1 MDYDQYMDL
10 LIGTPGYCHDEC
22 VSCANGGVS
31 DCYACGPD
39 AFYGNF
45 TISSTGL
52 YSGNCICPNSMYL
65 DINTYE
71 RSCEYC
77 HETCD
82 NPAGCTAAG
91 CNACFGSGPEDCAEC
106 KPGREF
112 KQRADGAWVC
122 ECKPEYSEHDNGEC
136 KLFNFD
142 AECDLTTYDNN
153 GTCERCGTECLKC
166 SQDFCALCIP
176 DNWVVSSDNWNC
188 EPPSCT
194 GNMFWNGY
202 TC

>member
-1 MDYDQYMDL
+1 LDYDQYLDL
-10 LIGTPGYCHDEC
+10 LIGTPGYCHEEC

-52 YSGNCICPNSMYL
+52 YSGNCICPNNMYL

-77 HETCD
+77 HETCE

-112 KQRADGAWVC
+112 QQRGDGAFVC
-122 ECKPEYSEHDNGEC
+122 ECKPEYTEHDNGEC

-142 AECDLTTYDNN
+142 DNCDLTTYDNN
-153 GTCERCGTECLKC
+153 G
-166 SQDFCALCIP
+166 
-176 DNWVVSSDNWNC
+176 NC
-188 EPPSCT
+188 ESC
-194 GNMFWNGY
+194 GL
-202 TC
+202 